1 MSDLFVFGFLSGTFL
16 VGLTQLLVYVCQ
28 SRRKKYLIRKVI
40 ADELTRQLRP
50 GGLLHREARR

>member
-16 VGLTQLLVYVCQ
+16 VGSIQLLVQACQ

-40 ADELTRQLRP
+40 FDELTRQLRP
-50 GGLLHREARR
+50 GGLLHRETRR